1 MAPRPGTRTRIVRS
15 EAIVNMDKLS
25 CTTSVGVVLWV
36 LKSSFRIAV
45 GDVDLVLWMSP
56 GGEYC
61 SQQLGI
67 LQVFDN

>member
-1 MAPRPGTRTRIVRS
+1 
-15 EAIVNMDKLS
+15 MDKLS